1 MKKFIITTLAAL
13 AAFTLCGCSDSA
25 EDTFSERSW
34 QSGETEI
41 TSVSIDVRDRAVVI
55 AISPDE
61 YVSMDYF
68 DSDKEFF
75 DISVSAAGDLTVTAA
90 DDKQW
95 SDYIGSK
102 ADASVRQIYIELPQS
117 ALESLTIST
126 TNEDVTLPAL
136 SVAKTI
142 SVSVNGGSIFVNG
155 ADAGRAL
162 TLASKNG
169 NISGTVAGAYEDY
182 AITCDIKKGE
192 SNLPAS
198 KSGGER
204 ALNVTANNGDI
215 DIQFIGRGG

>member
-1 MKKFIITTLAAL
+1 
-13 AAFTLCGCSDSA
+13 
-25 EDTFSERSW
+25 
-34 QSGETEI
+34 
-41 TSVSIDVRDRAVVI
+41 
-55 AISPDE
+55 
-61 YVSMDYF
+61 
-68 DSDKEFF
+68 
-75 DISVSAAGDLTVTAA
+75 
-90 DDKQW
+90 
-95 SDYIGSK
+95 
-102 ADASVRQIYIELPQS
+102 
-117 ALESLTIST
+117 
-126 TNEDVTLPAL
+126 AL

-169 NISGTVAGAYEDY
+169 DISGTVAGAYEDY

-215 DIQFIGRGG
+215 DIQFTGRGD